1 MCPLLFVRLSVRRA
15 FACVHQRRCLAS
27 APAMATATA
36 TTMTM
41 TVTPAM
47 GLSPAM
53 SLSLRVHVLT
63 VAWRRFQLCSLLLRS
78 FSPSPL
84 GCYLFAH
91 IFFKFC
97 HKNWFMW
104 LPQNVCFLSH
114 STQTLAPTGFP
125 ALPPP
130 LPRLGCLSLSCWCPV
145 RFPSAPCHVCPP
157 DDVDLST
164 WKADLV
170 QNSCISWH
178 IENLDTFLLDL

>member
-53 SLSLRVHVLT
+53 TLSLRVHVLT

-125 ALPPP
+125 APASTGLPLSLVLVSSAFSQCT
-130 LPRLGCLSLSCWCPV
+130 LPCLSTGWCWFV
-145 RFPSAPCHVCPP
+145 NLKSGSRAKFLHFLAHWKLGYIFTRF
-157 DDVDLST
+157 
-164 WKADLV
+164 
-170 QNSCISWH
+170 IG
-178 IENLDTFLLDL
+178 